1 MGKGRGRYVQWRS
14 VQLAQTPVWYS
25 VSELSH
31 SVKSCLTRR
40 KCPGAAQIKFAI
52 LQNKPAMTA
61 AEFFVI

>member
-1 MGKGRGRYVQWRS
+1 